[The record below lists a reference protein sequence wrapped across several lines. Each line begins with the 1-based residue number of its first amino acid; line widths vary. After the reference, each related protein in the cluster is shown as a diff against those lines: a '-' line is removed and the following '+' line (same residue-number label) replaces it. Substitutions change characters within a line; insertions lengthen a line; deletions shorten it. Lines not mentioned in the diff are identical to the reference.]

1 MLFFFLPTDCDVT
14 THQVAASLGSLTLDA
29 DVAVVVRQAWAI
41 AVSIEGTAE
50 EAVASVQ
57 QACQQDAQDCAV
69 CDLSAPSCTATTG
82 GLGGARRA
90 RALEAAAVPR
100 RGLARSLQLALVT
113 LTLTLTLILNL
124 TLILTL

>member
-29 DVAVVVRQAWAI
+29 DVAVVVRQAWTI
-41 AVSIEGTAE
+41 AVSIEGTVE

-90 RALEAAAVPR
+90 RALEAPAVPR

-113 LTLTLTLILNL
+113 LTL
-124 TLILTL
+124 